1 MYEILYIIPAP
12 FSEKDL
18 PEITKKINKLIEDF
32 GGKIIEEKNLGS
44 KKLAYQI
51 KQATRGFYILVNF
64 EMEPTNI
71 KELEKKLKLT
81 SEVLRYLIT
90 TVKIRIKKTPVAK
103 REEVKKEEVKKEEEI
118 KKEPEKVD
126 LDKLGEKIDDLFK
139 M

>member
-44 KKLAYQI
+44 RKLAYQI

-90 TVKIRIKKTPVAK
+90 TAKIRIKKAPVA
-103 REEVKKEEVKKEEEI
+103 KKEEVKKEEGV